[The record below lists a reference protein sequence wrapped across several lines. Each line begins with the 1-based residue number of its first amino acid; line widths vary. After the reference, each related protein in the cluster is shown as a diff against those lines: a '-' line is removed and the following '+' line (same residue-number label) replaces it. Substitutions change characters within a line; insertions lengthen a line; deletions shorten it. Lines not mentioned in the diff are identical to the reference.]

1 MEGTFFI
8 LGPRGQIVDCEEAV
22 VVLRHLGNDPTSE
35 RAMVLEID

>member
-22 VVLRHLGNDPTSE
+22 VVLRHVGDEPTSE
-35 RAMVLEID
+35 HAMVFESD